1 MHVIVKLLR
10 TKKKTLKSDREKQHI
25 AYKRITIQIVT
36 DFVSERKSPLTEAL
50 ARIYLSE
57 FPVL

>member
-1 MHVIVKLLR
+1 MHLIVKLLR
-10 TKKKTLKSDREKQHI
+10 AKKKILKTDREKQHI

-36 DFVSERKSPLTEAL
+36 DSLSERKSPLTEAL
-50 ARIYLSE
+50 AQIYLSE